1 MLSSNCCQFRPSLD
15 VFKQLANLNKT
26 YPVANFKSGA
36 LLCLVAPVQVKVV
49 DYSPT

>member
-1 MLSSNCCQFRPSLD
+1 MLSSNCCQFRPSLN
-15 VFKQLANLNKT
+15 VFKQSAYLNK
-26 YPVANFKSGA
+26 NFKSGA